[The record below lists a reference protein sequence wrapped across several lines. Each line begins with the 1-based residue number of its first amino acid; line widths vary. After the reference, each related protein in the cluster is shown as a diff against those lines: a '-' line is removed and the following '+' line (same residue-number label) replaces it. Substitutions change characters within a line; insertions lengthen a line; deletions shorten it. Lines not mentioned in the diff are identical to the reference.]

1 MDFRVYVH
9 SQSAKIIFKV
19 LNEDSLIDSVYMDNI
34 NNKYTIVLSDLAR
47 DKRFDLS
54 DDYTCMIGDLLE
66 NYVTGED
73 SIEGINAQEIRARN
87 VSELLYRLNSY
98 ISKVSR

>member
-9 SQSAKIIFKV
+9 SQCAKVIFKV
-19 LNEDSLIDSVYMDNI
+19 LNEDSLIDSVYLDNI

-47 DKRFDLS
+47 GKRFNLS
-54 DDYTCMIGDLLE
+54 DNYTCMIGDLLE
-66 NYVTGED
+66 SYITGSN
-73 SIEGINAQEIRARN
+73 SIEGIDAQEIRANN
-87 VSELLYRLNSY
+87 VSELLFRLNNY